1 MYMKPVIHSA
11 DRNWRMDGI
20 TDISHEEEE
29 AKISFKAESYQPF
42 VLMQETFINFPIQG
56 WELRPLGQDSVLYTI
71 RAPLIEFGIKVK
83 VRSKQRL
90 GLRARHPTF
99 SAYFSSCFLLEQLNK

>member
-1 MYMKPVIHSA
+1 MKPLFYSP
-11 DRNWRMDGI
+11 DRNWRVDGI
-20 TDISHEEEE
+20 TDISHQEED
-29 AKISFKAESYQPF
+29 AKISFKADSYQPF

-83 VRSKQRL
+83 VRSKWRL
-90 GLRARHPTF
+90 QSRARLSSF
-99 SAYFSSCFLLEQLNK
+99 SAFLILLSGGATQ